1 MAKDKPTNYKFR
13 DLKVFGS
20 TEWLANNEKKYRL
33 VYDEAECTFIYCE
46 LSFFNKLFD
55 EQDWDI
61 RINLKCVNNID
72 GTEICSLVAD
82 RTIRKDENIVFVREG
97 WGVKTSGAYW
107 KQGSYRWEAWID
119 HVFVSEK
126 VFHIEDQGIVSETVN
141 PYFNTQSIKLYEG
154 PDSNLPK
161 KDRKYMVAFSSK
173 ETRYVWVELAGEN
186 LVKSKDSWACELFF
200 NFRTHSGQLKGSID
214 KIFLVDTKEPSFEC
228 SIGWGA
234 DQKGTWG
241 NDIYSVDI
249 VFMDQIIASVPFE
262 VGEIFIEEKDA
273 NKAGTVKAK
282 VKLPE
287 RTTKVIT
294 ETNYEIVLN
303 ELDALIGLDSIK
315 KKVKE
320 YTTYLNFIKLRK
332 EKGFEDTDK
341 INLHAVFTGNPGT
354 GKTTVAKM
362 LGKIYFEL
370 GLLSKGHVVEA
381 DRSDLVAEY
390 IGQTAP
396 KTKEAIKKARGGILF
411 IDEAYALARK
421 NDDSK
426 DFGKESIEIL
436 LKEMSDGDGDLAI
449 IVAGYPEE
457 MQNFLESNPGL
468 KSRFTMHYDFPDYT
482 PQDLMQ
488 IADYT
493 AEKRSIVFNAEARE
507 LMYKKLVDSY
517 RERDKTYGN
526 ARYVNTLIDESK
538 MNMGLRIMQH
548 ANPKELSKEE
558 LSTITAIDI
567 HKIFNSKYSNAADIP
582 IDEELLK
589 SALNTLHAMIGLEN
603 IKKEIDELVKLVRFY
618 KEIGK
623 DIRQSFSLH
632 AVFTGNP
639 GTGKTT
645 VARLLSQIY
654 KALGILERGNLVEC
668 DRQALVG
675 AYVGQTAI
683 KTAEILNKAMGGVLF
698 IDEAYALS
706 EGGEN
711 DFGKEAIETLL
722 KKMEDNRGDF
732 VVIVAGYTENMKR
745 FLESNPGLDSRFDR
759 TYHFEDSN
767 AEQLFEIAIKM
778 LANNSITPDEKASSH
793 LKAYLEFLFKTRNK
807 FFGNARN
814 VRKLVEESIK
824 NQHLR
829 LARIDSANRV
839 GSMIHELTY
848 EDVAEF
854 EIDYNSVPE
863 NKTIGFKQN
872 PN

>member
-13 DLKVFGS
+13 DLKIFGS

-61 RINLKCVNNID
+61 RINLKCVNNLD

-82 RTIRKDENIVFVREG
+82 RNIRKDENIVFVREG
-97 WGVKTSGAYW
+97 WGVKTPGSYW
-107 KQGSYRWEAWID
+107 KSGNYRWEAWID
-119 HVFVSEK
+119 SVFVSEK
-126 VFHIEDQGIVSETVN
+126 IFHVEDQGIVSETVN
-141 PYFNTQSIKLYEG
+141 PYFTIQQIRLYEG
-154 PDSNLPK
+154 PDSNVPK
-161 KDRKYMVAFSSK
+161 KERKYMVAFNSK
-173 ETRYVWVELAGEN
+173 DTRYVWVELSAEN
-186 LVKSKDSWACELFF
+186 IIKNKETWACELFF

-214 KIFLVDTKEPSFEC
+214 KIFQVHTSENTFDC

-249 VFMDQIIASVPFE
+249 VFMDQIIATVPFE
-262 VGEIFIEEKDA
+262 VGDLFIEEKDIPRIP
-273 NKAGTVKAK
+273 VKAK
-282 VKLPE
+282 SKLPE
-287 RTTKVIT
+287 RIQKSSDNSFESI
-294 ETNYEIVLN
+294 IK
-303 ELDALIGLDSIK
+303 ELDDLIGLDSIK

-332 EKGFEDTDK
+332 EKGFEDADK

-362 LGKIYFEL
+362 LGKIYNEL
-370 GLLSKGHVVEA
+370 GLLSKGHVIEA

-426 DFGKESIEIL
+426 DFGKEAIEIL

-468 KSRFTMHYDFPDYT
+468 KSRFNMHYDFPDYT

-493 AEKRSIVFNAEARE
+493 AEKRAVIFNPEARE

-517 RERDKTYGN
+517 RERDKTFGN
-526 ARYVNTLIDESK
+526 ARYVNSLIDESK
-538 MNMGLRIMQH
+538 MNMGLRLMQND
-548 ANPKELSKEE
+548 NPAELSKEE
-558 LSTITAIDI
+558 LSTITALDI
-567 HKIFNSKYSNAADIP
+567 QKIFNTKYRDIADIP

-589 SALNTLHAMIGLEN
+589 SALNTLHAMIGLSN
-603 IKKEIDELVKLVRFY
+603 IKNEIEELVKLVRFY

-645 VARLLSQIY
+645 VARLLAQIY

-668 DRQALVG
+668 DRQDLVG
-675 AYVGQTAI
+675 GFVGQTAI
-683 KTAEILNKAMGGVLF
+683 KTNEVLNKAMGGVLF

-711 DFGKEAIETLL
+711 DFGKEAIETIL
-722 KKMEDNRGDF
+722 KKMEDSRGEF
-732 VVIVAGYTENMKR
+732 VVIAAGYTQNMKH
-745 FLESNPGLDSRFDR
+745 FLESNPGLHSRFDR
-759 TYHFEDSN
+759 TYHFDDYSAIE
-767 AEQLFEIAIKM
+767 LYEIAIKM
-778 LANNSITPDEKASSH
+778 LSNNSITASEKALEH
-793 LKAYLEFLFKTRNK
+793 LKGYMEFLSKTRNT

-814 VRKLVEESIK
+814 VRKIVEESIK

-829 LARIDSANRV
+829 LAKIDPSQRNTD
-839 GSMIHELTY
+839 MIHELQF
-848 EDVAEF
+848 EDVEEF
-854 EIDYNSVPE
+854 KIDYNSIPE
-863 NKTIGFKQN
+863 NKSIGFKQN
-872 PN
+872 NM

>member
-1 MAKDKPTNYKFR
+1 MSKEKPTNYKFR

-55 EQDWDI
+55 EQDWDV
-61 RINLKCVNNID
+61 RINLKCVNNTD

-97 WGVKTSGAYW
+97 WGVKTPGAYW
-107 KQGSYRWEAWID
+107 KSGNYRWEAWID
-119 HVFVSEK
+119 NVFVSEK
-126 VFHIEDQGIVSETVN
+126 IFHVEDQGVVTETVN
-141 PYFNTQSIKLYEG
+141 PYFNTLTIRLYEG
-154 PDSNLPK
+154 PDSNVPK
-161 KDRKYMVAFSSK
+161 KDRKYVISFSGK
-173 ETRYVWVELAGEN
+173 DTRYVWVELNAEN
-186 LVKSKDSWACELFF
+186 LVKNKDQWPCELFF

-214 KIFLVDTKEPSFEC
+214 KIFQVNAKEPQFEC
-228 SIGWGA
+228 TIGWGA

-249 VFMDQIIASVPFE
+249 VFMDQIIATIPFE
-262 VGEIFIEEKDA
+262 VGEIFVDEKDTPRIT
-273 NKAGTVKAK
+273 KPKAK
-282 VKLPE
+282 IAE
-287 RTTKVIT
+287 RTTTKSSPDDPFESVIK
-294 ETNYEIVLN
+294 
-303 ELDALIGLDSIK
+303 ELDDLIGLDSIK

-362 LGKIYFEL
+362 LGKIYHEL
-370 GLLSKGHVVEA
+370 GLLSKGHVIEA

-396 KTKEAIKKARGGILF
+396 KTKEIIKKAKGGILF

-426 DFGKESIEIL
+426 DFGKEAIEIL

-457 MQNFLESNPGL
+457 MGNFLESNPGL
-468 KSRFTMHYDFPDYT
+468 KSRFNMHYDFPDYT
-482 PQDLMQ
+482 PQDLML

-493 AEKRSIVFNAEARE
+493 AQKRAIVFNPEARE
-507 LMYKKLVDSY
+507 LLYKKLVDSY
-517 RERDKTYGN
+517 RERDKTFGN
-526 ARYVNTLIDESK
+526 ARYVNSLIDESK
-538 MNMGLRIMQH
+538 MNMGLRIMQTD
-548 ANPKELSKEE
+548 NPTNLSKED
-558 LSTITAIDI
+558 LSTISALDI
-567 HKIFNSKYSNAADIP
+567 QKIFNAKNRDLADIP

-589 SALNTLHAMIGLEN
+589 SALNTLHGMIGLSN
-603 IKKEIDELVKLVRFY
+603 IKNEIDELVKLVRFY
-618 KEIGK
+618 KEIGR
-623 DIRQSFSLH
+623 DIRQTFSLH

-675 AYVGQTAI
+675 GYVGQTAI
-683 KTAEILNKAMGGVLF
+683 KTNEILNKAMGGVLF

-711 DFGKEAIETLL
+711 DFGKEAIETIL
-722 KKMEDNRGDF
+722 KRMEDSRGDL
-732 VVIVAGYTENMKR
+732 VVIVAGYTDNMKH
-745 FLESNPGLDSRFDR
+745 FLESNPGLHSRFDR
-759 TYHFEDSN
+759 SYVFEDYSAN
-767 AEQLFEIAIKM
+767 ELFEIAVKM
-778 LANNSITPDEKASSH
+778 LAGNSITADPKALDH
-793 LKAYLEFLFKTRNK
+793 LKAYMEFLSKTRDK

-814 VRKLVEESIK
+814 VRKVIEESIK

-829 LARIDSANRV
+829 LAKIEPELRTV
-839 GSMIHELTY
+839 EMIHELTF

-854 EIDYNSVPE
+854 IIDYSSIPQ
-863 NKTIGFKQN
+863 KTSIGFKQN
-872 PN
+872 NN

>member
-1 MAKDKPTNYKFR
+1 MAKEKPTNYKFR

-55 EQDWDI
+55 EQDWDV
-61 RINLKCVNNID
+61 RINLKCVNNAD

-97 WGVKTSGAYW
+97 WGVKTPGAYW
-107 KQGSYRWEAWID
+107 KHGNYRWEAWID
-119 HVFVSEK
+119 NVFVSEK
-126 VFHIEDQGIVSETVN
+126 IFHVEEQGIVTETVN
-141 PYFNTQSIKLYEG
+141 PFFNPQNIRLYEG
-154 PDSNLPK
+154 PDSNVPK
-161 KDRKYMVAFSSK
+161 KERKYVVAFSGK
-173 ETRYVWVELAGEN
+173 DTRYVWVELAAEN
-186 LVKSKDSWACELFF
+186 LVKSKDEWACELFF

-214 KIFLVDTKEPSFEC
+214 KLFQVNTKEPQFEC
-228 SIGWGA
+228 TIGWGA

-249 VFMDQIIASVPFE
+249 VFMDQIIATVPFE
-262 VGEIFIEEKDA
+262 VGEVFTDETDIPKLP
-273 NKAGTVKAK
+273 
-282 VKLPE
+282 VKLKSKAIE
-287 RTTKVIT
+287 RPSQK
-294 ETNYEIVLN
+294 TNAEEGFGVAIK
-303 ELDALIGLDSIK
+303 ELDDLIGLDSIK

-362 LGKIYFEL
+362 LGKIYHEL
-370 GLLSKGHVVEA
+370 GLLTKGHVVEA

-396 KTKEAIKKARGGILF
+396 KTKEIIKKAKGGILF

-426 DFGKESIEIL
+426 DFGKEAIEIL
-436 LKEMSDGDGDLAI
+436 LKEMSDGDGDLSI

-457 MQNFLESNPGL
+457 MSSFLESNPGL
-468 KSRFTMHYDFPDYT
+468 KSRFNMHYDFPDYT
-482 PQDLMQ
+482 PQDLML

-493 AEKRSIVFNAEARE
+493 AQKRAIVFNPEARE
-507 LMYKKLVDSY
+507 LLYKKLVDSY
-517 RERDKTYGN
+517 RERDKTFGN
-526 ARYVNTLIDESK
+526 ARYVNSLIDESK
-538 MNMGLRIMQH
+538 MNMGLRIMQTD
-548 ANPKELSKEE
+548 NPNELSKED
-558 LSTITAIDI
+558 LSTIAAIDI
-567 HKIFNSKYSNAADIP
+567 QKIFNVKNRDLADIP
-582 IDEELLK
+582 VDEELLK
-589 SALNTLHAMIGLEN
+589 SALNTLHGMIGLAN
-603 IKKEIDELVKLVRFY
+603 IKNEIDELVKLVRFY
-618 KEIGK
+618 KEIGR
-623 DIRQSFSLH
+623 DIRQTFSLH

-645 VARLLSQIY
+645 VARLLAQIY

-675 AYVGQTAI
+675 GYVGQTAL
-683 KTAEILNKAMGGVLF
+683 KTNEILNKAMGGVLF

-711 DFGKEAIETLL
+711 DFGKEAIETIL
-722 KKMEDNRGDF
+722 KRMEDSRGEL
-732 VVIVAGYTENMKR
+732 VVIVAGYTDNMKH
-745 FLESNPGLDSRFDR
+745 FLESNPGLHSRFDR
-759 TYHFEDSN
+759 AYLFEDYG
-767 AEQLFEIAIKM
+767 ATELFEIAVKM
-778 LANNSITPDEKASSH
+778 LASNSITGEQKALDH
-793 LKAYLEFLFKTRNK
+793 LKSYMEFLSKTRNK

-814 VRKLVEESIK
+814 VRKVIEESIK

-829 LARIDSANRV
+829 LAKIEPDLRTID
-839 GSMIHELTY
+839 MIHELKL
-848 EDVAEF
+848 EDVEEF
-854 EIDYNSVPE
+854 VVDYSNIPVKPS
-863 NKTIGFKQN
+863 IGFKQN
-872 PN
+872 NS